1 MRRAIIK
8 LRIVAVML
16 IMVMTMIPVIASAAE
31 STASGTGTRVAG
43 KNRYDTSLAVAD
55 EMIKKEG
62 HFENVVL
69 ASGENFPDALSG
81 GYLADEK
88 DGPLMLVNAANES
101 KVMSYIQR
109 YLDPRGTVYILGG
122 NSAVSS
128 SFETKLRNL
137 GVTENFTVKR
147 LSGNERYGTNLAVLE
162 EASLDEYGR
171 KTDDLIED
179 GLIVAS
185 GKSFADSL
193 SASAAEKPLL
203 LVGDTL
209 TQAQKNWIASSG
221 IKKFYVV
228 GGTSAVSA
236 SVENALKAYGRVE
249 RVAGAN
255 RWETSYRVANKFN
268 SDAEAVALA
277 SGNNF
282 PDGLSGAPLAMDNNA
297 PILLVSNDSYAYA
310 KQFMAEKNIK
320 KCITIGGT
328 SAINNTTVNNVVTK
342 NSTVGTG
349 SGNTGQSAAGQGTNG
364 ALIGEEAA
372 KSAALKHAGLTA
384 GQVSFIRTKLDY
396 DDGRTEYE
404 IEFYVGNKE
413 YDYEID
419 AYTSAVISFDYDVEN
434 YTPRTNSGSTN
445 TNSGNGGSGKTN
457 NVNNNATITLEQAK
471 QTALNRAGVSAG
483 NARFTEAKF
492 EYDDGVAVYQI
503 DFISGTREYEVE
515 INATTGAIMEYD
527 SESIYD

>member
-1 MRRAIIK
+1 MKKIIIK
-8 LRIVAVML
+8 LRVVSLIA
-16 IMVMTMIPVIASAAE
+16 IMVMSMVPSMVSAAE
-31 STASGTGTRVAG
+31 TGASTRVAG
-43 KNRYDTSLAVAD
+43 GDRYATSFAVAD

-69 ASGENFPDALSG
+69 ASGTNFPDALSG

-88 DGPLMLVNAANES
+88 DGPLMLVNAANEN

-122 NSAVSS
+122 TSAISS
-128 SFETKLRNL
+128 TFENKLISL
-137 GVTENFTVKR
+137 GKAENFTVKR
-147 LSGNERYGTNLAVLE
+147 LSGSERYATNLAILE

-171 KTDDLIED
+171 KTDDMIED

-209 TQAQKNWIASSG
+209 TQAQKNWIAKSG
-221 IKKFYVV
+221 IKKFYIV

-282 PDGLSGAPLAMDNNA
+282 PDGLSGAPLAMDSNA

-320 KCITIGGT
+320 KCIAIGGT
-328 SAINNTTVNNVVTK
+328 GVISNNTVSNVVTK
-342 NSTVGTG
+342 NSTVGKG
-349 SGNTGQSAAGQGTNG
+349 SAATGGQ
-364 ALIGEEAA
+364 A
-372 KSAALKHAGLTA
+372 
-384 GQVSFIRTKLDY
+384 
-396 DDGRTEYE
+396 
-404 IEFYVGNKE
+404 
-413 YDYEID
+413 
-419 AYTSAVISFDYDVEN
+419 
-434 YTPRTNSGSTN
+434 
-445 TNSGNGGSGKTN
+445 GSGKTN
-457 NVNNNATITLEQAK
+457 NSGTTITVDQAK
-471 QTALNRAGVSAG
+471 QAALSRAGVSAG
-483 NARFTEAKF
+483 SARFTEAKF

-515 INATTGAIMEYD
+515 VNATTGAIMEYD